1 MLSIRDWDEILI
13 LMKDLMAL
21 EGSEVTYS
29 RLSVSS
35 LLEVLNE
42 TGMEFSNFCS
52 LFTPVLQLSW
62 FCFLFSLKSRC
73 YYVLF
78 LCPMHA
84 FFC

>member
-1 MLSIRDWDEILI
+1 MLSIRDWDELLI

-52 LFTPVLQLSW
+52 LFVLQLSW

-73 YYVLF
+73 Y
-78 LCPMHA
+78 
-84 FFC
+84 